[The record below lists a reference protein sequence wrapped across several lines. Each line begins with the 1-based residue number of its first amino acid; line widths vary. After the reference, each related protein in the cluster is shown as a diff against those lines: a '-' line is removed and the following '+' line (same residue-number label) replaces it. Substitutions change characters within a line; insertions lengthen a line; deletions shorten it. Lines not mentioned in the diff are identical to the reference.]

1 MENKT
6 IEITVQLNEDDYWRV
21 GFAGRIKRFLL
32 VTLIYLPVALLI
44 MYFVVFGAGGD
55 SFAGN
60 NLSVFIVF
68 FIICMIPFVFLPFA
82 RYSLKK
88 LAKKLAKVSEKTTII
103 FSESEIQTNSSSRSS
118 KIAWGDY
125 EKIQETNED
134 FVCFLN
140 NHTLY
145 PIPKRFFDDNVQ
157 ILEFRELV
165 RKKLCHKARLKT
177 PKQTLGLK

>member
-6 IEITVQLNEDDYWRV
+6 IEINVQLNEDDYWRV

-32 VTLIYLPVALLI
+32 ATLIYLPVALLI

-60 NLSVFIVF
+60 TLSVFIVF
-68 FIICMIPFVFLPFA
+68 FIICLIPFIFLPFA
-82 RYSLKK
+82 WYSLKK
-88 LAKKLAKVSEKTTII
+88 LAKKLAKVSEKTRII
-103 FSESEIQTNSSSRSS
+103 FSENEIQTNSSSRSS
-118 KIAWGDY
+118 KMAWENY

-140 NHTLY
+140 NHTIY
-145 PIPKRFFDDNVQ
+145 PIPKRFFDSNLQ
-157 ILEFRELV
+157 ISEFREIV
-165 RKKLCHKARLKT
+165 RKKLGDKARLKI